1 MRASDILV
9 LSLRQL
15 RERRL
20 RTILTLLAVAVGVTS
35 IIALSAQVEGVKNQ
49 ITQSLQKLGPD
60 TVIVM
65 GQGRT
70 QLFTDADVSR
80 LRSLE
85 GVSAV
90 TPVLMT
96 SVKVTGIDDPV
107 NLVAVSS
114 VELVN
119 FLGEVR
125 LLDGDIYYDVPAPQA
140 LIGRDVAIDE
150 TGETRYKA
158 GQPILVQMGS
168 RPTMMTVAGVLD
180 QYGAS
185 MMIQADKSVFTS
197 IEYAKTL
204 LRTGGYTIIIVK
216 AQSAESVDQ
225 VAELV
230 RYIFGGSATIMSV
243 KQITEIVVTITS
255 QINLLLLAIAGTS
268 FIAAGL
274 GTFNIMMI
282 SVLERVREI
291 GVLKAL
297 GMKDRG
303 VLILYMSQGLLLGL
317 FGSLAGLGLGSIAAY
332 AIPILLAGGFGA
344 GQGSQPSVGGFGA
357 SAGANI
363 MGSYTPVIGSIYL
376 VVATG
381 LSVAVT
387 LLSSAYPAWKA
398 SKMSPVDALR
408 YE

>member
-1 MRASDILV
+1 M
-9 LSLRQL
+9 
-15 RERRL
+15 
-20 RTILTLLAVAVGVTS
+20 AVAVGVTS
-35 IIALSAQVEGVKNQ
+35 IIALSAQVEGVKDQ

-344 GQGSQPSVGGFGA
+344 GQASQPSVGGFGA